1 MVVGV
6 VMLQMS
12 GTNEGNKEVF
22 FKLNFVRLLCSG
34 EERSYSK
41 QQIHSTVKSNH
52 ELFVRVQHGCRGGAS
67 ECASVLTV
75 ALLLSPHISQHT
87 PLFIPQRST
96 KPIQLYQAL
105 DERDRHI
112 EDLEAELERETQ
124 AVQEGKNGLSSD
136 LEQHRDDLIKCHD
149 AISELQIQIKQLTSE
164 NDGLLDEKLQ
174 LEDQVSAH
182 KSLLDAQRT
191 KLAQHTR
198 LSDSFKKQQ
207 KDGNQQL
214 QRLELENQR

>member
-1 MVVGV
+1 
-6 VMLQMS
+6 
-12 GTNEGNKEVF
+12 
-22 FKLNFVRLLCSG
+22 
-34 EERSYSK
+34 
-41 QQIHSTVKSNH
+41 
-52 ELFVRVQHGCRGGAS
+52 
-67 ECASVLTV
+67 
-75 ALLLSPHISQHT
+75 
-87 PLFIPQRST
+87 
-96 KPIQLYQAL
+96 
-105 DERDRHI
+105 
-112 EDLEAELERETQ
+112 LEAELERETQ
-124 AVQEGKNGLSSD
+124 AVQEEKIGLSSD